1 MLCWRV
7 RSRDA
12 STGRGCV
19 QLLSVDQMSAN
30 PACSMRCC
38 VLSAPLSHLSR
49 ERRVIQWKKWQIS
62 AAYHSTLLIRRASHQ
77 VMIQLSKLAYNAAD
91 LPQKTPKIGRT

>member
-1 MLCWRV
+1 MLCWRF

-12 STGRGCV
+12 FTGRGCV
-19 QLLSVDQMSAN
+19 QLLSVDQRSAN

-38 VLSAPLSHLSR
+38 VLSAPLSYLSR

-62 AAYHSTLLIRRASHQ
+62 AAYYSNLSIWRVSHQ
-77 VMIQLSKLAYNAAD
+77 AMIQLSKLAYNAAD
-91 LPQKTPKIGRT
+91 LPQKALM